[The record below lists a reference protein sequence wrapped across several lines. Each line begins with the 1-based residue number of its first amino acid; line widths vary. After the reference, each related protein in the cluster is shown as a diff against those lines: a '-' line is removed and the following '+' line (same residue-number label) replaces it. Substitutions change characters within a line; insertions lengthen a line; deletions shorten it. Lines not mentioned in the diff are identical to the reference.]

1 MFNWMPFLMYSFAA
15 LYSPGPNNIM
25 SMNYASRL
33 GIRKSYPFNI
43 GILIGR
49 IITMLMSALLTSLL
63 YLYIP
68 KIQLPMKIFGAI
80 YMLYLAWKCLYN
92 TVNVKVNEINVSILN
107 GILLQ
112 FLNVKAILLGINMLT
127 VYIIPNFNREV
138 YIIGFAVLFAFM
150 SFFAS
155 LCWGIFGTV
164 FKKIFT
170 KHGKIANIIMAILLI
185 YCAILLFR

>member
-1 MFNWMPFLMYSFAA
+1 MFKWTPFLIYSFVA

-68 KIQLPMKIFGAI
+68 KIQLPLKIFGAV

-92 TVNVKVNEINVSILN
+92 TINIKVKEINVSIFN
-107 GILLQ
+107 GIVLQ
-112 FLNVKAILLGINMLT
+112 FLNAKAILLGINMLT
-127 VYIIPNFNREV
+127 VYIIPYFDNRIYV
-138 YIIGFAVLFAFM
+138 IGFAVLFAFM
-150 SFFAS
+150 SFTAS
-155 LCWGIFGTV
+155 LCWSIFGTL

-170 KHGKIANIIMAILLI
+170 KHGKIINIIMAVLLI
-185 YCAILLFR
+185 YCAVLLFK